1 MKDVL
6 RNISD
11 ANHEV
16 SKTFPLNLKAPV
28 RGICRLSAHLH
39 LFHHQCLI
47 LATRPLLFSFWQK
60 RLEASGPLH
69 VSPSHGARY
78 LLQACIKSAQQSLHI
93 VSTLKDQCLL
103 ESFTPFDRDA
113 TFSSAV
119 VLSLASTVDPTL
131 FRSQTSCMTT
141 VDAVMGELAW
151 KGSLIADF
159 HRHEIEQLNA
169 NLEKMGATNAAEAAN
184 QGSRDS
190 GLQSGYAV
198 PDHQHHHDH
207 HNDQHVDNRFF
218 LGELNSEDGLGGDQL
233 LAMAD
238 CLNMEQF
245 EWFAEDS
252 GSLLDGDFSIGM

>member
-1 MKDVL
+1 M
-6 RNISD
+6 NT
-11 ANHEV
+11 
-16 SKTFPLNLKAPV
+16 TFPLNLKAPTG
-28 RGICRLSAHLH
+28 GICRLSAHLH

-78 LLQACIKSAQQSLHI
+78 LLRACIKSAQQSLHI
-93 VSTLKDQCLL
+93 LSAIKDQCLL
-103 ESFTPFDRDA
+103 ESFIPFDRDA

-119 VLSLASTVDPTL
+119 VLSLAGTVDPTL
-131 FRSQTSCMTT
+131 IRSQTSWMST

-151 KGSLIADF
+151 KGSLVADF
-159 HRHEIEQLNA
+159 HRHEIGQLNA
-169 NLEKMGATNAAEAAN
+169 NLEKLGAMNAAQAN
-184 QGSRDS
+184 GQGPRNIA
-190 GLQSGYAV
+190 GPRPGYPV
-198 PDHQHHHDH
+198 PDHH
-207 HNDQHVDNRFF
+207 HNYHNYEPIDNRF
-218 LGELNSEDGLGGDQL
+218 LGEWNSEDGLSGDQL

-252 GSLLDGDFSIGM
+252 GNLLDCDFNVEL